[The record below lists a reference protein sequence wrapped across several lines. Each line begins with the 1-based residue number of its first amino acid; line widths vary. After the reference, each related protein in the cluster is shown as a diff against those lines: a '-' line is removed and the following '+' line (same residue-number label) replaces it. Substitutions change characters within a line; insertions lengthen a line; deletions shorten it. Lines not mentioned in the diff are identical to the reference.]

1 MPVNVLSSKRTAKL
15 AKIISRLADDYG
27 RKLSCFGPDH
37 PSTVDQHK
45 RLLAATKLMKL
56 DADIYN
62 ALEICV
68 MDIDEMIHSC
78 ETHVEEHVRF
88 GMEA

>member
-1 MPVNVLSSKRTAKL
+1 MPVNVLSSKRTATF
-15 AKIISRLADDYG
+15 AKIIARLANDYG

-37 PSTVDQHK
+37 AATITQHN

-68 MDIDEMIHSC
+68 MDIDEMIHAC
-78 ETHVEEHVRF
+78 ETHVEEHARF
-88 GMEA
+88 GMDA